1 MKKAPEAFRT
11 ISEVAE
17 LLETPAHVLR
27 FWESKFY
34 QLRPVKRAGRRRYYR
49 PDDVALVAGIR
60 ELLQVQ
66 GLTIRGVQRVLQE
79 KGVRHVVAIGAA
91 VPLPE
96 LSPERQRQIEIA
108 DQNDDE
114 EVTVIPSEIV
124 VSGFGPP
131 PGAEA
136 AADGAVT
143 TVKPDAGDDPT
154 EADMAPAVPGDAA
167 AGKGLKAEVAGPE
180 LTGAAPQRITDAH
193 VPTIRLPGLLRQWPH
208 ERLAARDRERLAGL
222 ARRIDVLLDRMSEA
236 SGAGRW

>member
-49 PDDVALVAGIR
+49 PDDVSLIAGIR

-79 KGVRHVVAIGAA
+79 KGVRHVIAIGAA
-91 VPLPE
+91 IPLPE
-96 LSPERQRQIEIA
+96 LSPERQKRIEFA
-108 DQNDDE
+108 EQNEDE
-114 EVTVIPSEIV
+114 DTVVIPSQIV
-124 VSGFGPP
+124 IAGFGPP
-131 PGAEA
+131 PA
-136 AADGAVT
+136 AGDGRDGADAT
-143 TVKPDAGDDPT
+143 AEPGAGDKVARTATVVAEPA
-154 EADMAPAVPGDAA
+154 ELVADRGRTADVAAPAPAGVVPERKADAS
-167 AGKGLKAEVAGPE
+167 
-180 LTGAAPQRITDAH
+180 AP
-193 VPTIRLPGLLRQWPH
+193 PLRLPGLLRQWPR